1 MSKEILK
8 LNIEKAQMETDRKKE
23 DVKNGVMR
31 QRYHFMPQTGWLND
45 PNGFISGENTISF
58 FSTIPIVVSGTV
70 CIGGMPSARICS
82 IGSICRRHW
91 HPVKC
96 MTIIQK
102 ADVFPEVR

>member
-45 PNGFISGENTISF
+45 P
-58 FSTIPIVVSGTV
+58 P
-70 CIGGMPSARICS
+70 M
-82 IGSICRRHW
+82 
-91 HPVKC
+91 
-96 MTIIQK
+96 
-102 ADVFPEVR
+102 D